1 MRRVI
6 RAALLVLVWVLM
18 ILEFVFFAGVGG
30 MAGGV
35 DCPHGQSKI

>member
-18 ILEFVFFAGVGG
+18 LLEFVFFVGVGIACQG
-30 MAGGV
+30 
-35 DCPHGQSKI
+35 C